1 MVSGQALD
9 TTGMGESMKLVGFV
23 FLGFI
28 AIAVIY
34 TLVLI
39 ATLKAFPDMGGCGD
53 LWLPFLIL
61 MPASLL
67 LGSMVTGFLSCPT
80 LTTKWGLPFMAPGLY
95 FLLALLPS
103 GLFAGNFDSASNTF
117 LALLFFLYWYL
128 ASLAGVV
135 LGYFLRALI
144 RHTRGCDWFE

>member
-1 MVSGQALD
+1 
-9 TTGMGESMKLVGFV
+9 MKLVGLV
-23 FLGFI
+23 FLGLVATFI
-28 AIAVIY
+28 AGLLLESVIF
-34 TLVLI
+34 
-39 ATLKAFPDMGGCGD
+39 KAFPDMGGCGD
-53 LWLPFLIL
+53 LWLPFLIVI
-61 MPASLL
+61 PASLL

-103 GLFAGNFDSASNTF
+103 GLFAGDFDSAPNTF

-144 RHTRGCDWFE
+144 RRARGCDCFE